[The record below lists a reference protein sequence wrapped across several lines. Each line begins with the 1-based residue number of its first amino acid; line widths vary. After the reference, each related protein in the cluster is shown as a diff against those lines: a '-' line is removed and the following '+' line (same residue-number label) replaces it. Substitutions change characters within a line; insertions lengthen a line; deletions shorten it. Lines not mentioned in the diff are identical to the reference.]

1 MEPRGETETPRPS
14 AQGTNPLSMETN
26 SAVMTSDSSP
36 SGNISPPPGKD
47 TNSVPHPVEK
57 TTAFTQNKRANRTDA
72 LVAALGNADAATS
85 GQKGESGSADGALAA
100 VASVAAPSKPP
111 LSTKGSKKKSEV
123 KSPPEA
129 VAPVVDDAGYSSAI
143 VVDSRDTGK
152 LRQLRPSSSPRSS
165 HIGRQVIADACK
177 LAEPF
182 SGRLGGDNS
191 TVFAAGGLS
200 VNGQYQTIPEEYAE
214 YRKRNQVSLNYHGP
228 VYVVEDVWVPC
239 NACGAP
245 VDPVRRVP
253 VGSLFFH
260 ENCVRCYLCERRT
273 GVAGLYLQVDRRAVC
288 SDCAGRGYEQ
298 WVPRQEARSRGLVYG
313 SIRGGARATLDAHD
327 RDTELQRQRRH
338 RQSEQQR
345 FIVGLLGNAGRASSA
360 LNKATVPGA
369 LPPSLAISS
378 VHNCRNTSA
387 RSFALMERQQYYTQS
402 DNNLIMALPT
412 SAVRSPF
419 ASGLRQSSTAKV
431 PYGITNGRNV

>member
-1 MEPRGETETPRPS
+1 M
-14 AQGTNPLSMETN
+14 QTN
-26 SAVMTSDSSP
+26 SAVTTSDSSP
-36 SGNISPPPGKD
+36 SGNISRPPGKD
-47 TNSVPHPVEK
+47 TNSVLHPVEK
-57 TTAFTQNKRANRTDA
+57 TTASTQNVQENR
-72 LVAALGNADAATS
+72 ADAATS
-85 GQKGESGSADGALAA
+85 GQRGESGSADGALAA
-100 VASVAAPSKPP
+100 VASVAVPSKPP
-111 LSTKGSKKKSEV
+111 LSTKGSKKKSEG
-123 KSPPEA
+123 KSPPA
-129 VAPVVDDAGYSSAI
+129 VAAPVVDDAGYSSAI
-143 VVDSRDTGK
+143 VVDSRATGK

-165 HIGRQVIADACK
+165 HTGRQVIADACK

-228 VYVVEDVWVPC
+228 VYVVEDVCVPC

-298 WVPRQEARSRGLVYG
+298 WVPRQEAQSRGLVYG
-313 SIRGGARATLDAHD
+313 SIRGGVCAALNARD
-327 RDTELQRQRRH
+327 RDAELQRQRRH

-345 FIVGLLGNAGRASSA
+345 FTAGFLGNAGRASSA

-412 SAVRSPF
+412 SAARSPS